1 MDSLIQYILDL
12 FSNPD
17 AARAF
22 VSGPGQAMTDAGLV
36 NVAPD
41 EFSSAVANALPG
53 LPLGVGDPIG
63 GLQQVLADQ
72 YGYAPGY
79 GGYDPGYGGY
89 DQGYGGY
96 DQGYGYGPGLVGAVA
111 EDAGALVGDAIAPVV
126 DGAGAVLGLG
136 GAIVGDLGGGL
147 VGAVDAGLYGG
158 GFGGGGFGWQP
169 GWGGFGPG
177 TGEFGPGFGPGWGGF
192 RPGWGEPRLVGEGP
206 TTVGATLALVGEG
219 PTTVGVMGDPAS
231 GLDVAPIGA
240 GSGMAWVSSA
250 RVPGLAVA
258 SAAGLVWVARS
269 MPAWGLVLAVAS
281 ADTQALVSPA
291 PA

>member
-12 FSNPD
+12 FTNPD

-79 GGYDPGYGGY
+79 GGYDQGYGGY

-96 DQGYGYGPGLVGAVA
+96 DQGYGGYDPGYGYGPGLVVRSPRTR
-111 EDAGALVGDAIAPVV
+111 APWWVTR
-126 DGAGAVLGLG
+126 L
-136 GAIVGDLGGGL
+136 
-147 VGAVDAGLYGG
+147 
-158 GFGGGGFGWQP
+158 
-169 GWGGFGPG
+169 
-177 TGEFGPGFGPGWGGF
+177 
-192 RPGWGEPRLVGEGP
+192 PRLS
-206 TTVGATLALVGEG
+206 TA
-219 PTTVGVMGDPAS
+219 PA
-231 GLDVAPIGA
+231 P
-240 GSGMAWVSSA
+240 SSA
-250 RVPGLAVA
+250 LA
-258 SAAGLVWVARS
+258 ARS
-269 MPAWGLVLAVAS
+269 WA
-281 ADTQALVSPA
+281 T
-291 PA
+291 